1 MSASLPAKSPSPP
14 STTESGWLHW
24 SAARSFAFSLLAV
37 RRPRPS
43 FLQAVTRAR
52 IQIEPI
58 ELLQIADLP
67 ERRLAE
73 WALAV
78 EGMQNNALQQIAQSQ
93 VVIFGKALQYLEQA
107 FLDPHPGLHPL
118 NQQPVISFVYHGTN
132 VPWYQCGDKP
142 PGRSF
147 SPLLCAAINKASCAR

>member
-1 MSASLPAKSPSPP
+1 ALWSGSRKMSASLPAKSPSPP
-14 STTESGWLHW
+14 STKESGWLHW

-58 ELLQIADLP
+58 KLLQIADLP
-67 ERRLAE
+67 ERFLAE
-73 WALAV
+73 RALAV
-78 EGMQNNALQQIAQSQ
+78 EGMQHNALQQIAQRQ
-93 VVIFGKALQYLEQA
+93 VVIFGEALQHLEQA

-118 NQQPVISFVYHGTN
+118 NQQLVISFVYHGTN
-132 VPWYQCGDKP
+132 VPWYLI
-142 PGRSF
+142 R
-147 SPLLCAAINKASCAR
+147 NK